1 MNVTLYCGF
10 STYIFL
16 SFKVKTG
23 TYYLVYKNMDMEWN
37 KGLEPKTCNFRT
49 FHEHPKRLIN
59 FKNKYA
65 LPMGL

>member
-1 MNVTLYCGF
+1 
-10 STYIFL
+10 
-16 SFKVKTG
+16 
-23 TYYLVYKNMDMEWN
+23 MDMEWN